1 MTRLGPVLAFFFF
14 FALMFLAGSNL
25 IWVLLWWF
33 RKFAASLASKEELEH
48 QVTKTDSELG
58 ADHNK
63 EPIGDGTIDIDVEQ
77 YEPVPDVD
85 MVFALY

>member
-1 MTRLGPVLAFFFF
+1 
-14 FALMFLAGSNL
+14 MFLAGSNL

-85 MVFALY
+85 IDMVFALC